1 MITMMAR
8 HNKEVMRRLFN
19 DLLQRAVKQTARPM
33 KKRLGA
39 TSGGIKNPWGGARLP
54 DLQCQRT
61 RCNVHCLTVKGT
73 L

>member
-1 MITMMAR
+1 MMAR
-8 HNKEVMRRLFN
+8 HDKEVMGRLFN

-33 KKRLGA
+33 KRGA
-39 TSGGIKNPWGGARLP
+39 TSGGIKIVRPWGGARLP
-54 DLQCQRT
+54 GLQCQRT